1 VFISP
6 VIFYDLRVSNQ
17 GQQRGV
23 QPLQPNEYFRYAVWP
38 TDLLLQYFNSGT
50 PEQRKQKRQRLVKC
64 FRGDLEARYLLG
76 RDIFVFA
83 KHMEIGLVRTHHL
96 QTAARLMYKTLRISG
111 RYAVDAGTYYGSICH
126 LEGRSDEALFY
137 WNSAANN
144 GGTSAMYQLALL
156 HKQKKNRA
164 EALNWLQKASAKG
177 HQKSQIALAQ
187 MQLAPKPDFNLNPR
201 AAELHIEEWMAHW
214 GFHDAR
220 ATPVGPDG
228 GFDVKSKRAA
238 AQVKFR
244 GQPTPLD
251 QINSFHGACD
261 RRYEHEIFV
270 SKSGYTKP
278 AREVAN
284 EYGMALFTLEEDGT
298 PIPINYAAEKIYKD

>member
-1 VFISP
+1 MLNSTSTY
-6 VIFYDLRVSNQ
+6 YDLRVSNL

-23 QPLQPNEYFRYAVWP
+23 KPLQASEYFRYALWP
-38 TDLLLQYFNSGT
+38 TDLLNQYFSAGT
-50 PEQRKQKRQRLVKC
+50 PEQRKQKRQRLLKS
-64 FRGDLEARYLLG
+64 FRGDLETRYLLG

-83 KHMEIGLVRTHHL
+83 KHMEIGIVRTRHF
-96 QTAARLMYKTLRISG
+96 QIAARLLYKTLRISG
-111 RYAVDAGTYYGSICH
+111 RYAVEATTYYGSICH
-126 LEGRSDEALFY
+126 LEGRTDEAHFY

-144 GGTSAMYQLALL
+144 GGTSAMFQLALL

-164 EALNWLQKASAKG
+164 EALHLLQKAAAKG
-177 HQKSQIALAQ
+177 HRKSQIALAQ

-238 AQVKFR
+238 A
-244 GQPTPLD
+244 
-251 QINSFHGACD
+251 
-261 RRYEHEIFV
+261 V
-270 SKSGYTKP
+270 SK
-278 AREVAN
+278 AR
-284 EYGMALFTLEEDGT
+284 
-298 PIPINYAAEKIYKD
+298 